1 MNYSFFLSVFTLIL
15 FSGCK
20 PSVPTS
26 SGLTYIQMPKVPIA
40 VSGIDVSVSPCVHEE
55 NPLIS
60 LPLSVMLKQWAK
72 DHWEMMGGRPRMTI
86 CINKVDIKEQVL
98 ACPTSCNRWTSVPNS
113 DVYKASM
120 MVSCELTSPNGAKM
134 GKTDF
139 TIRYE
144 QYVPENYT
152 LAQRKEL
159 WNQVYEGLIN
169 QLTIESNEHIPRLLT
184 RASSR

>member
-1 MNYSFFLSVFTLIL
+1 MNFSLFLSVFALIVI
-15 FSGCK
+15 SGCK
-20 PSVPTS
+20 PSIPTS

-40 VSGIDVSVSPCVHEE
+40 VSRIDVIISPCVHED
-55 NPLIS
+55 NPLIA
-60 LPLSVMLKQWAK
+60 LPLSVMLKQWTK
-72 DHWEMMGGRPRMTI
+72 EHWEVMGGRPRMTI
-86 CINKVDIKEQVL
+86 GINKVDIKEQVL
-98 ACPTSCNRWTSVPNS
+98 VCPTSHRWTAIPNS
-113 DVYKASM
+113 DIYKASM
-120 MVSCELTSPNGAKM
+120 MVSCELTAPNGESM

-144 QYVPENYT
+144 QYVPEHYT

-169 QLTIESNEHIPRLLT
+169 QLTTESNEHIPRLLA

>member
-1 MNYSFFLSVFTLIL
+1 MSYSFLWVFALLI
-15 FSGCK
+15 SGCK
-20 PSVPTS
+20 PSIPTS

-40 VSGIDVSVSPCVHEE
+40 VSRIDVSISPCVHED
-55 NPLIS
+55 NPLMA

-72 DHWEMMGGRPRMTI
+72 DHWEIMGGRLRMTI
-86 CINKVDIKEQVL
+86 CVNKVDIKEQVL
-98 ACPTSCNRWTSVPNS
+98 ACPTAYRWTAVPNS

-120 MVSCELTSPNGAKM
+120 MVSCELTAPNGAPM
-134 GKTDF
+134 GKIDF

-169 QLTIESNEHIPRLLT
+169 QLTIESNTHISRFLT